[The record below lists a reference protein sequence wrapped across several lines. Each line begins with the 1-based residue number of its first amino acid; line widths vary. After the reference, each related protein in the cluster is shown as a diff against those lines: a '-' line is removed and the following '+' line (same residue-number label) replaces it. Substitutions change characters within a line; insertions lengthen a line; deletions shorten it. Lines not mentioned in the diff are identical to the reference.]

1 MIKIIKE
8 YNLIGSVNFLNKFL
22 GVIIH
27 KEEDNINIIPIIKL
41 LPGPNKVNIFDINNI
56 IPIPS

>member
-8 YNLIGSVNFLNKFL
+8 YNLIGSVNFLNKIL

-27 KEEDNINIIPIIKL
+27 KEEVNINIIPIIKL
-41 LPGPNKVNIFDINNI
+41 LPAPN
-56 IPIPS
+56 